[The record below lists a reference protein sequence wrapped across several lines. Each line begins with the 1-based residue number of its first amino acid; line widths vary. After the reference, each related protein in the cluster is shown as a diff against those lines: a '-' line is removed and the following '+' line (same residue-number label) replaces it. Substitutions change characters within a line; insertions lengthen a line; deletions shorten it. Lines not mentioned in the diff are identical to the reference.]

1 VKPSV
6 EVNSFSEFLCKQEDQ
21 RISFIAIMS
30 EASKV
35 GMAQKELFNEHSK
48 AMELQKQKSLE
59 FAKKYKPA
67 AQHKADEV
75 EDFDLDKYPVREWK
89 IRLPWLSEDIAFNP
103 LVCLLG
109 ISMLWGLAIWCM
121 CKFCE
126 ANMEIYV

>member
-1 VKPSV
+1 
-6 EVNSFSEFLCKQEDQ
+6 
-21 RISFIAIMS
+21 MS
-30 EASKV
+30 EASEV
-35 GMAQKELFNEHSK
+35 GMAQKELVNEHSK

-67 AQHKADEV
+67 TQHNADEV

-89 IRLPWLSEDIAFNP
+89 IRVPWLSEDIAFNP

-121 CKFCE
+121 CKFFE
-126 ANMEIYV
+126 ANKEISV